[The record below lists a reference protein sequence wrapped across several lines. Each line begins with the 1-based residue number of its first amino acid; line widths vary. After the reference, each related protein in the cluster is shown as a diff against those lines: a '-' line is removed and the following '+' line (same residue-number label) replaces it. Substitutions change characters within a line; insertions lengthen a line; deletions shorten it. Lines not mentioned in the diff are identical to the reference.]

1 MTYEDLQ
8 DTMMKIVDGTEMDL
22 TNLLEQYNE
31 KARKGQI
38 KTIDG
43 ELEDAHEIDDDDLVF
58 AIASLQAK
66 LETILES

>member
-8 DTMMKIVDGTEMDL
+8 DTMMKIVDRTEIDIK
-22 TNLLEQYNE
+22 NLIEQYNE

-43 ELEDAHEIDDDDLVF
+43 ELEDIHEIDDGDLIY
-58 AIASLQAK
+58 AIAGLQAR

>member
-1 MTYEDLQ
+1 MTYDDLQ
-8 DTMMKIVDGTEMDL
+8 DTMMKIVDRTEIDIK
-22 TNLLEQYNE
+22 NLIEQYNK
-31 KARKGQI
+31 KARNGQI